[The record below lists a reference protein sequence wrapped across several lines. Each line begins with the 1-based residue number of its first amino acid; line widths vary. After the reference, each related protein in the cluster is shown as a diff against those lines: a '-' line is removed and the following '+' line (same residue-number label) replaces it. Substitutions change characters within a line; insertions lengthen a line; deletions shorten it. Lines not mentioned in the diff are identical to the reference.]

1 MQDEFIKTKKFH
13 YTPVKGILG
22 KTTLTDVD
30 GKPLEHIIQGNV
42 GIYRDQNAE
51 VPEKFLY
58 DTFVYNPSKDQ
69 ENIRD
74 SITDEIVVYGKIP
87 RRSIRIP
94 LYFRETTSPDFMH
107 VLKTKNGKLSL
118 NLIIETKDYDVKSDF
133 RGAENRRIEAV
144 QKFFDSIDNNQEINV
159 KFAPQLK
166 RDNITDII
174 KDILEQKK

>member
-1 MQDEFIKTKKFH
+1 
-13 YTPVKGILG
+13 
-22 KTTLTDVD
+22 
-30 GKPLEHIIQGNV
+30 
-42 GIYRDQNAE
+42 
-51 VPEKFLY
+51 
-58 DTFVYNPSKDQ
+58 
-69 ENIRD
+69 
-74 SITDEIVVYGKIP
+74 
-87 RRSIRIP
+87 
-94 LYFRETTSPDFMH
+94 MH